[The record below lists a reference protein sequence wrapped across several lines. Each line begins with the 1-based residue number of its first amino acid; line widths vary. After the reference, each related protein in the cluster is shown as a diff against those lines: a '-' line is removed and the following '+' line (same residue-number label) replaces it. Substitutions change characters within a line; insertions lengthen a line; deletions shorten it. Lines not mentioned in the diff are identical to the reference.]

1 MRIWLAF
8 LTALMLAGGST
19 CLAQPNLH
27 MYGEP
32 KWFEVTGGQT
42 SASAVMVYSAATH
55 QVVGTIP
62 ARERFLSFGENDQ
75 WVTFAYGG
83 QTAYV
88 PIEMVTE
95 VYPKAVSLTAEMRG
109 WGPTLEEQRAQ
120 DQAKFAE
127 MRRNKVALKKS
138 FTNTGS
144 GAAGMPGG
152 MGMYP
157 GGSFANYATNGPPPG
172 MAPPA
177 GGNMGVGGG
186 KYM

>member
-1 MRIWLAF
+1 MDGA
-8 LTALMLAGGST
+8 A
-19 CLAQPNLH
+19 
-27 MYGEP
+27 

-42 SASAVMVYSAATH
+42 SAPAVMVYSASSH
-55 QVVGTIP
+55 QALGTIP
-62 ARERFLSFGENDQ
+62 AKTRFLSFGENDQ
-75 WVTFAYGG
+75 WVTFAYAGH
-83 QTAYV
+83 TAYLPV
-88 PIEMVTE
+88 EMVAE
-95 VYPKAVSLTAEMRG
+95 VYPQTASTSSEARG
-109 WGPTLEEQRAQ
+109 WGPTLEEQRELHR
-120 DQAKFAE
+120 AKFAE
-127 MRRNKVALKKS
+127 MRKKQVPLS
-138 FTNTGS
+138 KTFTNTGS